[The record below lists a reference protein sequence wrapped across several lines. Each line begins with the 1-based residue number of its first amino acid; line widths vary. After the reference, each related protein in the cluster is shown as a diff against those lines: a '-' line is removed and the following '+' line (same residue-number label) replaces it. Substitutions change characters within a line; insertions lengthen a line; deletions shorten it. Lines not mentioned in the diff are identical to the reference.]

1 MSENRFK
8 IVFDGALLPGVG
20 ITTAKLNLAD
30 LFKSEVTAI
39 ERLFSGKPVIL
50 KRDLSRADAQT
61 YLDALSRTGIDAR
74 IEAEQPVELNLA
86 EVHQPYSDSASPS
99 SHSESPYSPPR
110 AAVGEALPEFSELKV
125 FSVQG
130 RIGRLRFLAWTLV
143 SLIAATAVAAVIIL
157 SLISDGHF
165 ILGGLLG
172 IVALMAYFYVNIT
185 ITVQRLH
192 DLGWSGWL
200 WFVNLV
206 PMVGSIFPILIT
218 VMPGNTGANRY
229 GAPPPPNSTAVKIL
243 SALWLVFL
251 AVLIIGALAGDLN
264 TLTQEYQS
272 SSMSTYESLEP
283 ATEAAESAQPPV
295 DSAQE

>member
-8 IVFDGALLPGVG
+8 IVFNGSLLPGVE
-20 ITTAKLNLAD
+20 ITTAKLNLAG
-30 LFKSEVTAI
+30 LFKSDVTAI
-39 ERLFSGKPVIL
+39 ERLFSGKPVAL

-61 YLDALSRTGIDAR
+61 YLDALSKTGIDAR
-74 IEAEQPVELNLA
+74 IEAEQPIEPSLA
-86 EVHQPYSDSASPS
+86 EVHQPVTGIAPS
-99 SHSESPYSPPR
+99 SSDTESPYSPPR
-110 AAVGEALPEFSELKV
+110 AAVGETLPEFSELKV
-125 FSVQG
+125 FSVHG

-143 SLIAATAVAAVIIL
+143 SLMAATAVAALITL
-157 SLISDGHF
+157 SLFSGEHF
-165 ILGGLLG
+165 LLGGLFG
-172 IVALMAYFYVNIT
+172 VVALLAYLYVNIT

-200 WFVNLV
+200 WFLNLV
-206 PMVGSIFPILIT
+206 PMVGSVFPILIT
-218 VMPGNTGANRY
+218 FMPGNAGANRY

-243 SALWLVFL
+243 SALWLVLL
-251 AVLIIGALAGDLN
+251 AVLIIGALAGGLG

-272 SSMSTYESLEP
+272 SSMSSYESVEP